1 MTLKNF
7 KVMGILLLLLAV
19 FAVGGKKVS
28 AAVEDRDVQYTI
40 GVVVYNQ
47 DSPEMNMFMNYYR
60 EYIQQ
65 GFPVKF
71 YFSGNISSAE
81 DECDFIRAMKQQ
93 GVSGIISFYGQDIQK
108 IVETCDEEEMYYVLG
123 SGNIS
128 DEDYDKI
135 KSSQYFLG
143 SVGPDAKADYEA
155 GYNMAD
161 YFSNFVEYFPRLME
175 GLKLTII
182 IAIFGILLAVA
193 LGIILCIFSI
203 SNSRILQKIASVY
216 ITIIRG
222 IPLMIL
228 ALFLYFGVIKNSLT
242 LVLAA
247 IIILGINAS
256 AYMAEIFRAGI
267 QAIDYGQMEAARSLG
282 LSYFQTMR
290 KIVLPQAVK
299 IMIPSLMN
307 QFISSLKDTAILSA
321 ISVNEL
327 TMTAKTIIAR
337 NYKAFELYSYA
348 AIIYI
353 VLITALTWLSKK
365 VERRLSYDKR

>member
-1 MTLKNF
+1 
-7 KVMGILLLLLAV
+7 
-19 FAVGGKKVS
+19 
-28 AAVEDRDVQYTI
+28 
-40 GVVVYNQ
+40 
-47 DSPEMNMFMNYYR
+47 
-60 EYIQQ
+60 
-65 GFPVKF
+65 
-71 YFSGNISSAE
+71 
-81 DECDFIRAMKQQ
+81 
-93 GVSGIISFYGQDIQK
+93 
-108 IVETCDEEEMYYVLG
+108 
-123 SGNIS
+123 
-128 DEDYDKI
+128 
-135 KSSQYFLG
+135 
-143 SVGPDAKADYEA
+143 
-155 GYNMAD
+155 MAD

-282 LSYFQTMR
+282 LIFFVKYSEKRGETMR

>member
-1 MTLKNF
+1 
-7 KVMGILLLLLAV
+7 
-19 FAVGGKKVS
+19 
-28 AAVEDRDVQYTI
+28 
-40 GVVVYNQ
+40 
-47 DSPEMNMFMNYYR
+47 
-60 EYIQQ
+60 
-65 GFPVKF
+65 
-71 YFSGNISSAE
+71 
-81 DECDFIRAMKQQ
+81 
-93 GVSGIISFYGQDIQK
+93 
-108 IVETCDEEEMYYVLG
+108 
-123 SGNIS
+123 
-128 DEDYDKI
+128 
-135 KSSQYFLG
+135 
-143 SVGPDAKADYEA
+143 
-155 GYNMAD
+155 MAD

-290 KIVLPQAVK
+290 KIVLP
-299 IMIPSLMN
+299 SLMN

>member
-1 MTLKNF
+1 
-7 KVMGILLLLLAV
+7 
-19 FAVGGKKVS
+19 
-28 AAVEDRDVQYTI
+28 
-40 GVVVYNQ
+40 
-47 DSPEMNMFMNYYR
+47 
-60 EYIQQ
+60 
-65 GFPVKF
+65 
-71 YFSGNISSAE
+71 
-81 DECDFIRAMKQQ
+81 
-93 GVSGIISFYGQDIQK
+93 
-108 IVETCDEEEMYYVLG
+108 
-123 SGNIS
+123 
-128 DEDYDKI
+128 
-135 KSSQYFLG
+135 
-143 SVGPDAKADYEA
+143 
-155 GYNMAD
+155 MAD

-242 LVLAA
+242 LVL
-247 IIILGINAS
+247 
-256 AYMAEIFRAGI
+256 AEIFRAGI

>member
-1 MTLKNF
+1 
-7 KVMGILLLLLAV
+7 
-19 FAVGGKKVS
+19 
-28 AAVEDRDVQYTI
+28 
-40 GVVVYNQ
+40 
-47 DSPEMNMFMNYYR
+47 
-60 EYIQQ
+60 
-65 GFPVKF
+65 
-71 YFSGNISSAE
+71 
-81 DECDFIRAMKQQ
+81 
-93 GVSGIISFYGQDIQK
+93 
-108 IVETCDEEEMYYVLG
+108 
-123 SGNIS
+123 
-128 DEDYDKI
+128 
-135 KSSQYFLG
+135 
-143 SVGPDAKADYEA
+143 
-155 GYNMAD
+155 MAD

-299 IMIPSLMN
+299 IMIPSLMT

>member
-1 MTLKNF
+1 M
-7 KVMGILLLLLAV
+7 VIH
-19 FAVGGKKVS
+19 
-28 AAVEDRDVQYTI
+28 
-40 GVVVYNQ
+40 
-47 DSPEMNMFMNYYR
+47 
-60 EYIQQ
+60 
-65 GFPVKF
+65 
-71 YFSGNISSAE
+71 
-81 DECDFIRAMKQQ
+81 
-93 GVSGIISFYGQDIQK
+93 
-108 IVETCDEEEMYYVLG
+108 
-123 SGNIS
+123 
-128 DEDYDKI
+128 
-135 KSSQYFLG
+135 
-143 SVGPDAKADYEA
+143 
-155 GYNMAD
+155 MAD
-161 YFSNFVEYFPRLME
+161 YFSNFLKYLPRLLA
-175 GLKLTII
+175 GLKLTVL
-182 IAIFGILLAVA
+182 IAVFGIMLAIV

-203 SNSRILQKIASVY
+203 SGKKILQKIASFY

-228 ALFLYFGVIKNSLT
+228 ALFMYFGVIKNSLS
-242 LVLAA
+242 LVLSA
-247 IIILGINAS
+247 IIILAINAS

-290 KIVLPQAVK
+290 KIILPQAVK
-299 IMIPSLMN
+299 IMLPSLMN

-353 VLITALTWLSKK
+353 VVITALTWLSKK